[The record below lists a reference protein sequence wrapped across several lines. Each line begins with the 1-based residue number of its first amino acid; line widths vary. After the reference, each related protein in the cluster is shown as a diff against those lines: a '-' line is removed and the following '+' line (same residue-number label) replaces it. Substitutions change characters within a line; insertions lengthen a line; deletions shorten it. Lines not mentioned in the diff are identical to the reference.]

1 MNNYLKVM
9 LVFSFVLAFLTAC
22 QKSPESGVVVS
33 KNDGSFDVSVIQS
46 ATEAT
51 KPTQNDTASEE
62 VVLETEP
69 SPSYYFEQDFS
80 SSDGSVTFQMRLDVE
95 TRSSSMPV
103 VEVSPHFLTEEDVQ
117 RVGKAL
123 LGNADFYEAEP
134 LMAPVYSKSELQEKI
149 TRWSAYDGEGI
160 GFDDYN
166 AARNRYIQ
174 EYTLLMETAP
184 EENPHRSCSWT
195 FKKGSEYVLPA
206 DELATAKTD
215 QDCDE
220 IQACAKVNGIPYN
233 FHAAKRN
240 SSDYKLNQL
249 YLDISDGSSPY
260 NSDLRI
266 FHAQLCR
273 TPAPTE
279 EDLHM
284 LKEKAASLLK
294 EMALGEWEIDQC
306 TVETEYYGD
315 TPEYVVTVT
324 AVPSFK
330 GIPACRRPQINNL
343 KSSTTYASN
352 YYLTD
357 AQFQFGVKGDLL
369 GFEMYSPVD
378 LKSVISPNVQT
389 LNLEDLMQ
397 TAVNHFTLSDA
408 HAYDVQQYL
417 DGNVELDCTV
427 YIDHADYG
435 LSRVKVPN
443 TDESYYYLPAIVFW
457 GHADY
462 TEKDTG
468 LVLDNYGEEHPFL
481 ILNAIDGSIINATN
495 E

>member
-1 MNNYLKVM
+1 MNNYWKVM
-9 LVFSFVLAFLTAC
+9 LAFSLVLTFLTAC
-22 QKSPESGVVVS
+22 QKPPESGVVVS

-46 ATEAT
+46 ATEGTTLPQDDTTDGEVISET
-51 KPTQNDTASEE
+51 KPSSNY
-62 VVLETEP
+62 L
-69 SPSYYFEQDFS
+69 FENVFS
-80 SSDGSVTFQMRLDVE
+80 STDGSVDFQMKLDVE
-95 TRSSSMPV
+95 TPFASMPV
-103 VEVSPHFLTEEDVQ
+103 VEVSPHFLTEADVQ

-123 LGNADFYEAEP
+123 LGDVDFYEAEP

-160 GFDDYN
+160 GFDDYA
-166 AARNRYIQ
+166 AARSRYIQ

-184 EENPHRSCSWT
+184 EENPHHPCSWT
-195 FKKGSEYVLPA
+195 FKKGSEYILPP

-215 QDCDE
+215 EDCDE
-220 IQACAKVNGIPYN
+220 IQACAKVNGVPYA

-249 YLDISDGSSPY
+249 YLEISDGSSPY

-273 TPAPTE
+273 TTAPTE
-279 EDLHM
+279 ADLQM
-284 LKEKAASLLK
+284 LREKASSILK
-294 EMALGEWEIDQC
+294 KMELGEWIIDQC

-315 TPEYVVTVT
+315 TPEFVVTVT
-324 AVPSFK
+324 ALPSFE
-330 GIPACRRPQINNL
+330 GVPACRRPQINNL

-357 AQFQFGVKGDLL
+357 AKFQFSVNGDLL
-369 GFEMYSPVD
+369 SFEMFSPVD
-378 LKSVISPNVQT
+378 LKSVINADVQM
-389 LNLEDLMQ
+389 LSLEDLMQ
-397 TAVNHFTLSDA
+397 TAVNHFSLSDA
-408 HAYDVQQYL
+408 HAYDSQQYL

-443 TDESYYYLPAIVFW
+443 TDESYYYLPAIIFW

-468 LVLDNYGEEHPFL
+468 HVLDNYGEEYPFL